1 MIWMITGGAR
11 SGKSSYGQNLAL
23 SFSQSPTYLA
33 TARHWD
39 GDFEK
44 RIERHRGDRDQR
56 WTLIEEEKNISKVI
70 EVEKVYMIDC
80 VTLWLTNFFID
91 EKNDIEVC
99 LSKAKQEI
107 DELAK
112 LNATIIFI
120 TNELGM
126 GVHAETEIG
135 RKFVDLQGWVN
146 QYLAQKSTKAT
157 LMVSGIPVQIK

>member
-1 MIWMITGGAR
+1 
-11 SGKSSYGQNLAL
+11 
-23 SFSQSPTYLA
+23 
-33 TARHWD
+33 
-39 GDFEK
+39 
-44 RIERHRGDRDQR
+44 
-56 WTLIEEEKNISKVI
+56 
-70 EVEKVYMIDC
+70 MIDC

-126 GVHAETEIG
+126 GVHAETEMG

>member
-1 MIWMITGGAR
+1 MKKI
-11 SGKSSYGQNLAL
+11 Y
-23 SFSQSPTYLA
+23 
-33 TARHWD
+33 
-39 GDFEK
+39 
-44 RIERHRGDRDQR
+44 
-56 WTLIEEEKNISKVI
+56 
-70 EVEKVYMIDC
+70 
-80 VTLWLTNFFID
+80 
-91 EKNDIEVC
+91 C

-126 GVHAETEIG
+126 GVHAETEMG